1 MDLINKSKLDP
12 ISMYSTIKIEVMLTR
27 EEMAVPDKDDDD
39 NDDVQRA
46 NLIQVCVERGL
57 VHVSDGGVI
66 AMQRVC
72 LVCACY
78 RVILSLQHVKEQLPL
93 PNVPQAV
100 GGELPAAAIAPA
112 AVPVPAPV

>member
-1 MDLINKSKLDP
+1 M
-12 ISMYSTIKIEVMLTR
+12 
-27 EEMAVPDKDDDD
+27 
-39 NDDVQRA
+39 
-46 NLIQVCVERGL
+46 
-57 VHVSDGGVI
+57 HVSDGGGLLLCTCV
-66 AMQRVC
+66 RVC
-72 LVCACY
+72 LVCVCVCVCVCAWCACVRACVRACVCY